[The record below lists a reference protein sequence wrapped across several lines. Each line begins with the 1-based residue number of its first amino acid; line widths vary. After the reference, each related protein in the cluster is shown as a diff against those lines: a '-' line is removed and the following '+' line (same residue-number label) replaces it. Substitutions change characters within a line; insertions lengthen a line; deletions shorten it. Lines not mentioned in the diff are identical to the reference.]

1 MTTRE
6 KLAHKMMSL
15 MSQPMPQAE
24 LTYRVN
30 RLRWIL
36 LLIWGSV
43 TFGVAFFARD
53 LSFNVL
59 DKPFGFWMAAQG
71 SVLMFLAIT
80 WVYALLVNRWEQ
92 QTQTDAETSAAS

>member
-1 MTTRE
+1 
-6 KLAHKMMSL
+6 MMSPITQP
-15 MSQPMPQAE
+15 MSQTE
-24 LTYRVN
+24 FSYRVN

-36 LLIWGSV
+36 LLIWGSI

-71 SVLMFLAIT
+71 SVLIFLAIT
-80 WVYALLVNRWEQ
+80 WVYALLVNRWER
-92 QTQTDAETSAAS
+92 QTQSDPETS

>member
-6 KLAHKMMSL
+6 KLAHKMMSP

-30 RLRWIL
+30 RLRLIL

>member
-6 KLAHKMMSL
+6 KLAHKMMSP

>member
-1 MTTRE
+1 
-6 KLAHKMMSL
+6 

-30 RLRWIL
+30 RLRWTL

>member
-1 MTTRE
+1 
-6 KLAHKMMSL
+6 
-15 MSQPMPQAE
+15 MSQTE
-24 LTYRVN
+24 FSYRVN

-36 LLIWGSV
+36 LLIWGSI

-92 QTQTDAETSAAS
+92 QTQTDADTSAAS

>member
-6 KLAHKMMSL
+6 KLAHKMMSP

-80 WVYALLVNRWEQ
+80 WGYALVVNHWEK
-92 QTQTDAETSAAS
+92 QTPMHRDAETSH